1 MDIVMFCPRCGTR
14 REPQMGF
21 CTRCGTNLGEL
32 EEAIRRGTAA
42 GAGIRLVRG
51 AGGEQAAKRSR
62 PARSPDQVTQ
72 GFPRVR
78 RPQAEARET
87 SPTGSSVWHPDA
99 AGTERVGPVQ
109 HGGARAPWI
118 RKAGPSAMAFGFRP
132 FATLGAA
139 MAVVSAFLPW
149 MRSGSNRSAFDFPVR
164 FLVTGEIGQR
174 MVSVGA
180 ILAGLAGLALLL
192 SVVHRL
198 ALLRR
203 FVGLMVLAVPVL
215 FAIVGLA
222 PADLSQLFHE
232 LGLGAYVAAVGGL
245 LLAFG

>member
-1 MDIVMFCPRCGTR
+1 
-14 REPQMGF
+14 
-21 CTRCGTNLGEL
+21 
-32 EEAIRRGTAA
+32 
-42 GAGIRLVRG
+42 
-51 AGGEQAAKRSR
+51 
-62 PARSPDQVTQ
+62 
-72 GFPRVR
+72 
-78 RPQAEARET
+78 
-87 SPTGSSVWHPDA
+87 
-99 AGTERVGPVQ
+99 
-109 HGGARAPWI
+109 
-118 RKAGPSAMAFGFRP
+118 MAFGFRP